1 MNNIPFRTIVFSISG
16 ILVLAGA
23 VLYMSTPVVAAY
35 LFAVGTAGV
44 AVSRLTQ
51 PVKNTSVRM
60 KRLHTFNVAASLLM
74 VVASVFMFRGQ
85 NEWIACLSIAAM
97 LQLYAV
103 FVGKN
108 DG

>member
-1 MNNIPFRTIVFSISG
+1 MSNIPFRTIVFSVSG

-23 VLYMSTPVVAAY
+23 VLYMAAPHVAAAV
-35 LFAVGTAGV
+35 FAVGAAGM

-51 PVKNTSVRM
+51 PVADTSVRM
-60 KRLHTFNVAASLLM
+60 KRLHTFNVAAALLM
-74 VVASVFMFRGQ
+74 VVASVFMFRRQ

-108 DG
+108 EG